1 MNRKEKNKGKAI
13 YFLWEE
19 LPSRKRKW
27 EVKVIQE
34 ILRRNWKKETGKNYK
49 ERDKQ
54 LKDNFVA
61 SEGKWRQRGK
71 NTMQINNEEEEK
83 KRRMYK
89 LEPFEGPID
98 DWFKLR
104 MKTGRVWKI
113 EKKKKHLNVEL
124 EQQN

>member
-1 MNRKEKNKGKAI
+1 VYNKTEEKQWIEKKKNKGKAI

-71 NTMQINNEEEEK
+71 NTMQIK
-83 KRRMYK
+83 K
-89 LEPFEGPID
+89 
-98 DWFKLR
+98 
-104 MKTGRVWKI
+104 
-113 EKKKKHLNVEL
+113 
-124 EQQN
+124 